1 MVAVVFVS
9 NLVKRH
15 PNCRVLLH
23 RANADG
29 ITCGSRDFMFIV
41 MHAQKVAYAHVLD
54 QVSRLQLK
62 ELSIY
67 GPDTK
72 HHNCLQ
78 GYL

>member
-29 ITCGSRDFMFIV
+29 ITCGSRDFTFV
-41 MHAQKVAYAHVLD
+41 AMHAQKVAYAHVLD
-54 QVSRLQLK
+54 QLVFTASVERTVD
-62 ELSIY
+62 
-67 GPDTK
+67 PWAR
-72 HHNCLQ
+72 H
-78 GYL
+78 